1 MDDSPNPSGRR
12 TGSDY
17 PINNL
22 HFTVDDDDKNI
33 QRRSY
38 DGLNSSDSNDLSDT
52 KSLDGSGNVDMSTES
67 KESNT
72 RASDVKDDIPYREIV
87 YEDHNRIYT
96 E

>member
-1 MDDSPNPSGRR
+1 MPREEIVVPLDDVTVPMVSPEHRRLEERILDDGPNPSGRR

-38 DGLNSSDSNDLSDT
+38 DGLNSMTL
-52 KSLDGSGNVDMSTES
+52 K
-67 KESNT
+67 
-72 RASDVKDDIPYREIV
+72 
-87 YEDHNRIYT
+87 NRH
-96 E
+96 